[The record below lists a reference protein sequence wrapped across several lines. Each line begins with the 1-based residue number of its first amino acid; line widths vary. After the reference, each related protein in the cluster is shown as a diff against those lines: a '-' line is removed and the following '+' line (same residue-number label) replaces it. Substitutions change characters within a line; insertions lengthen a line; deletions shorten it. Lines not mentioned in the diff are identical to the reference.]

1 MPRPPPARDPRDAP
15 RVVPAPVDALPAAM
29 AAAASASAT
38 TTPRA
43 PPPPYDATMHD
54 RLAAWLRDHDA
65 RLRAQV
71 DRLNDDD
78 DEDLHDA
85 LNHYDDH
92 DGGDDL
98 SDSSSAS
105 GSDLTLAMMRSA
117 QPYTP
122 SGMTRDVLVREDEDG
137 VLEAVVLHPALAY
150 SSDEEGGDSDLEV
163 PVSGPRNTVPGNVY
177 RGASAANAVARA
189 VSPALS
195 SDDDVEARV
204 ESAAHA
210 HRHQHHHH
218 HRHHHQHEQ
227 APAALA
233 TTTAAAAQPTDARAR
248 DVVDMMRQLRRELD
262 YVSSVMADHL
272 PAPGNATGRA
282 SPGQL
287 PAAVPVPDLLTPS
300 TDTLPEYEPL
310 ADTTTQ
316 QQRPAVRLRSTL
328 AAAIAA
334 RPADPVRTHATGSS
348 SASASGAQALASPT
362 ARHSWAAPAAAAA
375 AAAGAGPT
383 VGPRVRS
390 AVSHAPRPKSM
401 SVVPDPRT
409 VPLSSA
415 SSSGGPSALGFR
427 ATDDPMPMTAARAR
441 AQSTSALDAPD
452 AVKPVIGK
460 DEGKGGDVTK
470 PWTRPTAAAGVS
482 AAAVEDLLRCFIC
495 LGQLNKAVMCP
506 NCSKMACEG
515 CLKKWITEQKRE
527 CPHCRTHLFV
537 SQLVQCRF
545 VDDLQQQL
553 KEMIEAP
560 NAVESVDVCSA
571 HHAPLHYYC
580 VTCSDAICSDCAMFD
595 ERHRGHAFQHLEKVY
610 VAHRDRVMAEADR
623 LDAEIGRQK
632 VAAEQVAEKMAGL
645 RDAQRKMEEDLQVVL
660 AQALHDVEAQVHD
673 QMMRLFHEKSV
684 YEEHAQH
691 LADTSAAVRAAASS
705 SSRAALIAQ
714 ADRLVAQLHDA
725 EHAFLGA
732 AVPADALA
740 GATPDVPA
748 LVSPLVP
755 AYTAVDVPLH
765 AFSTYAQTGQVFYSA
780 AFMAN
785 ALSWRLKVYPTGN
798 GAARGESLSVF
809 VELVDGLPAG
819 ASADVQFKL
828 AVMVPAT
835 AHATNVK
842 AAAAAASTVGISS
855 KADLDTDFTTT
866 SPGNTTRSSVPLV
879 EGASRELATTFAR
892 GECWGCSELV
902 PLAHLR
908 DGAYLTDN
916 DTLHLRFA
924 VRAPSYAHQCALL
937 DRQVAALQAEVA
949 SLRQANAAAN
959 ATAAAAAAAS
969 KPVAVSPRVA
979 RLAIATAPKVVANK
993 TGTGG
998 SMSAPPSPGLRVRSA
1013 TAEGGAGVASRRATA
1028 PLAKAASVVEVGS
1041 GTRNSA
1047 RSVTGAHVKT
1057 KSWPAPSASPTA
1069 VTTAATGRTRSP
1081 SWTLSTSPK
1090 VRTRTT
1096 TDSSV
1101 SATHAR
1107 FRPLSAVFNTLEL
1120 EAQDDHSGASD
1131 LDDDDDD
1138 DGNDSDSDSIASG
1151 SDDTATLARVVRAP
1165 PTATTLSASSGS
1177 DTASVVRDR
1186 EAARLPPPLAPVPRH
1201 STGRYAQAPPA
1212 PASPRVI
1219 VAAAGLTI
1227 PDASLSDTEEG
1238 VSARASSPLVTA
1250 AAVPVVATQATG
1262 GTAVMP
1268 RVKTSATGGSAAS
1281 MRGAPAAAGT
1291 GSNAGA
1297 AATAPVV

>member
-1 MPRPPPARDPRDAP
+1 MPRPPPVRDARDTPRAL
-15 RVVPAPVDALPAAM
+15 PAAGPDALPAAM
-29 AAAASASAT
+29 AAAAAAAST
-38 TTPRA
+38 TATPRA

-78 DEDLHDA
+78 DDDDEDIHDA
-85 LNHYDDH
+85 LNHYDGLGDAH
-92 DGGDDL
+92 DDDDL

-117 QPYTP
+117 QPYTS
-122 SGMTRDVLVREDEDG
+122 SGMTRDVLMHEDEDG
-137 VLEAVVLHPALAY
+137 LEAVVLHQQHPALAY
-150 SSDEEGGDSDLEV
+150 SSDEEGGESDIEV
-163 PVSGPRNTVPGNVY
+163 PVAGPRNAVPGNVY
-177 RGASAANAVARA
+177 RGASTSAAAAAARA

-195 SDDDVEARV
+195 SDDEADGEV
-204 ESAAHA
+204 
-210 HRHQHHHH
+210 HRRHH
-218 HRHHHQHEQ
+218 HRHHHHHHEQ
-227 APAALA
+227 APASA
-233 TTTAAAAQPTDARAR
+233 TATTAAAVAAQPTDARAR

-272 PAPGNATGRA
+272 PAPGGNATGRA

-287 PAAVPVPDLLTPS
+287 PAAAPVPDLLTPS

-310 ADTTTQ
+310 ADTAT

-328 AAAIAA
+328 ATAIAGNSA
-334 RPADPVRTHATGSS
+334 TRTVVDPVRTHATGSS
-348 SASASGAQALASPT
+348 SASASGVRASPT
-362 ARHSWAAPAAAAA
+362 ARHSWAAPAAT
-375 AAAGAGPT
+375 AAGL

-409 VPLSSA
+409 TPSSS
-415 SSSGGPSALGFR
+415 SSSGGNGVSTLGFR
-427 ATDDPMPMTAARAR
+427 AADDPMPMVAAARAR

-452 AVKPVIGK
+452 AVKPVVVGK
-460 DEGKGGDVTK
+460 DGDVTK

-506 NCSKMACEG
+506 NCSKMACEA

-560 NAVESVDVCSA
+560 SAVESVDVCNA

-691 LADTSAAVRAAASS
+691 LADTSAAVRAAATS

-740 GATPDVPA
+740 GATPDVPV

-780 AFMAN
+780 AFTAN

-809 VELVDGLPAG
+809 VELVDGLPTG

-835 AHATNVK
+835 AAAASGK
-842 AAAAAASTVGISS
+842 AAAAPTPGATSS
-855 KADLDTDFTTT
+855 KADLDTDFTTPT
-866 SPGNTTRSSVPLV
+866 PNNSTCSSIPLV

-902 PLAHLR
+902 PLAHFR
-908 DGAYLTDN
+908 DGAYLADN

-959 ATAAAAAAAS
+959 AAAAAAAS
-969 KPVAVSPRVA
+969 KPVVAASPRVA

-993 TGTGG
+993 TGSG

-1013 TAEGGAGVASRRATA
+1013 TTEEARVALRRATA
-1028 PLAKAASVVEVGS
+1028 PLAKAASAVEVGS
-1041 GTRNSA
+1041 SRISA
-1047 RSVTGAHVKT
+1047 RSVTGATGAQVKT
-1057 KSWPAPSASPTA
+1057 KSWPAPTSPTVA
-1069 VTTAATGRTRSP
+1069 TATTGRTRSP

-1096 TDSSV
+1096 VDSSV

-1120 EAQDDHSGASD
+1120 EVQDDQSGASD
-1131 LDDDDDD
+1131 LDDD
-1138 DGNDSDSDSIASG
+1138 GHSDSDSDASG

-1201 STGRYAQAPPA
+1201 STGQPRYAQVPA

-1238 VSARASSPLVTA
+1238 VSARASSPAVVV
-1250 AAVPVVATQATG
+1250 AAVPVTTLATG
-1262 GTAVMP
+1262 ATTVMP

-1281 MRGAPAAAGT
+1281 ARGAAPAAGTTTGTAGT
-1291 GSNAGA
+1291 NAAA